1 MDGALSIAG
10 ICFLVHVEVNPYLLP
25 HHAALLS
32 GESLPC
38 LPGPNALVLL
48 DFDVNDDR
56 FVGDDDAT
64 LLGHPCEN
72 LGRGPS
78 LGGRT

>member
-10 ICFLVHVEVNPYLLP
+10 ICFLDHVEVNPYLLP

-38 LPGPNALVLL
+38 LPASNALILL
-48 DFDVNDDR
+48 DFDVHDNR
-56 FVGDDDAT
+56 FVRDDHAT
-64 LLGHPCEN
+64 LLGYPCES

-78 LGGRT
+78 LGGTS